1 MRGNGAW
8 TKGVSIQV
16 AETLTGACM
25 KVRDILAGCCVFLL
39 LIFASTALKAQDIS
53 GTISGT
59 VVDSTGA
66 AVAGAMVTVTNIDK
80 NEPHVTHTNDHGEFT
95 VPNLLVGHYTVVVE
109 APNFKKSEKK
119 EIMLNVHDQLSFDF
133 KLEVGS
139 TTEMITV
146 NAGELHLETQTA
158 TQQGLVAPK
167 EIHELPLNTRNFI
180 QLVTL
185 MPGVSSSSQLDT
197 FYIGNSLPSGTTAT
211 IPFSF
216 NGERTSAAYWTLDGA
231 DNVDRGSNLTLLDFP
246 SIDAIDEFKV
256 LRGQYDPEFGRSE
269 GAQITVVT
277 KSGGS
282 SYHGD
287 AYEFFRNDVMQA
299 NNPLNN
305 RVGTARPPLRYN
317 DFGYTIGGPI
327 SIPHVYN
334 GKDHKTYFF
343 FSQEVRRVITY
354 GTVTALV
361 PTGALLAGNFSGTV
375 CTAFDSTGH
384 CTATGTHIG
393 TVDPVAAAYIK
404 DIWSKMPGVNSGA
417 NGSIVNLRNVY
428 NANQQLI
435 RVDHTFSSKFSVFG
449 RFIHDGIPTIEPG
462 GLFTGA
468 ALPGVSTTATSDP
481 GYNFIVHAVTTISPT
496 LLNDGGFQYSQ
507 GAILSVPIGLD
518 NSAASPDVKPTLP
531 FTNTLGRIP
540 ALAMTGFSSITG
552 YGPYNDYNRNYNVFD
567 NQTWVHGKH
576 TYKFG
581 ISYNH
586 YQKTENT
593 AGNNVG
599 SFTINTV
606 GQTGQGATPDTV
618 SFEQSWA
625 NFLLGRVATFTQASI
640 DITPNIT
647 TNQTEIYGQDSW
659 RVLPNLT
666 LLWGFRYSFFRQPID
681 VNKESTNFDAALFD
695 PSKAPTID
703 SNGLICLTAPCA
715 GGGVPNP
722 NYNPLNG
729 IIVNNSTS
737 PFGAKISNEDNGN
750 LAPRLGFAWQ
760 PWNNGK
766 TVIRGGFGMFYDSSL
781 FGIIE
786 QNIFAN
792 PPFVNSAT
800 INNVT
805 LDNPAAGT
813 ATISSTPKALHV
825 TMLPSHT
832 PYVEQVSL
840 DVQHEFRGGFF
851 LDVAYV
857 GNHATHLIGEEDINM
872 PRPGAY
878 VAAGLSTTTS
888 QGITIGRAGVQNE
901 TLVNIIRPYQ
911 GYGPITAIESGFSSN
926 YNGLQVEAK
935 KQMRDLL
942 FKVDYTWSHALTN
955 NQTDRSTAPQ
965 NLYNPNADYGP
976 LQQDRTQIFSADVVY
991 SLPWFRTQQGFT
1003 GHFLGGWQVSAIVS
1017 AATGLPLTVTTTE
1030 SIDPAGDGACSCSA
1044 SPAGLRPDQIGN
1056 PNVGGAHTITSW
1068 FNGAAFAN
1076 VPATATR
1083 PGTEGRGSVRGPGYQ
1098 IWNMSLQKNFRVA
1111 ERADFEFRAEAFNM
1125 FNHTN
1130 PFGIGTQF
1138 GSSTYNTITSY
1149 RDPRVLQLGLKFN
1162 F

>member
-1 MRGNGAW
+1 MK
-8 TKGVSIQV
+8 TKNI
-16 AETLTGACM
+16 
-25 KVRDILAGCCVFLL
+25 CVVFCTFLL
-39 LIFASTALKAQDIS
+39 MLFVGATLHAQDIS

-59 VVDSTGA
+59 VLDSSGA
-66 AVAGAMVTVTNIDK
+66 AVAGATVTITNTDK
-80 NEPHVTHTNDHGEFT
+80 NDPHVTHTNDHGEFT
-95 VPNLLVGHYTVVVE
+95 MPNLLVGHYTVVVE
-109 APNFKKSEKK
+109 AANFKKVEQKD
-119 EIMLNVHDQLSFDF
+119 IMLNVHDQLGLSY

-139 TTEMITV
+139 ATETLTV
-146 NAGELHLETQTA
+146 NAGELHLETQSA
-158 TQQGLVAPK
+158 TQAGLVAPK

-185 MPGVSSSSQLDT
+185 MPGVSSGSQLDT

-216 NGERTSAAYWTLDGA
+216 NGERTSAGYWTLDGA

-256 LRGQYDPEFGRSE
+256 LRGQYEPEFGRSE

-282 SYHGD
+282 KYHGD

-299 NNPLNN
+299 NNPLNKIN
-305 RVGTARPPLRYN
+305 GAARPPLRYN

-327 SIPHVYN
+327 WIPHVYN
-334 GKDHKTYFF
+334 GREHKTYFF

-354 GTVTALV
+354 GTTTAFV
-361 PTGALLAGNFSGTV
+361 ATPAMLAGNFSGLV

-384 CTATGTHIG
+384 CTATGNHIG
-393 TVDPVAAAYIK
+393 TIDPVAAAYIK
-404 DIWSKMPGVNSGA
+404 DIWNLMPAPTPSPTSNSA
-417 NGSIVNLRNVY
+417 NVNLRNVF

-435 RVDHTFSSKFSVFG
+435 RVDHTFSNKFTLFG

-481 GYNFIVHAVTTISPT
+481 GYNFIVHGVTTISPT

-518 NSAASPDVKPTLP
+518 NSAASADIHPILP
-531 FTNTLGRIP
+531 FVNTLGRIP
-540 ALAMTGFSSITG
+540 ALAMTGMSSVTG
-552 YGPYNDYNRNYNVFD
+552 FGPYNDYNRNYNVFD
-567 NQTWVHGKH
+567 NQTVIHGKH
-576 TYKFG
+576 TFKFG
-581 ISYNH
+581 VSYNH

-599 SFTINTV
+599 SFSITTS
-606 GQTGQGATPDTV
+606 GQVLAPLPGADAN

-625 NFLLGRVATFTQASI
+625 NFLLGRVGTFTQASI
-640 DITPNIT
+640 DITPNILT
-647 TNQTEIYGQDSW
+647 SQTEAYFQDSW

-666 LLWGFRYSFFRQPID
+666 LTGGFRYSFFRQPID
-681 VNKESTNFDAALFD
+681 ANHESTNFDPTLFN
-695 PSKAPTID
+695 PANAPTID
-703 SNGLICLTAPCA
+703 SNGLICTTAPCA

-729 IIVNNSTS
+729 IITNGTTS
-737 PFGAKISNEDNGN
+737 PYGAKISNEDNGN
-750 LAPRLGFAWQ
+750 IAPRLGFAWQ
-760 PWNNGK
+760 PWSNGK
-766 TVIRGGFGMFYDSSL
+766 TVIRGGYGMFFDSTL

-792 PPFVNSAT
+792 PPFVNT
-800 INNVT
+800 VTVNNVT

-813 ATISSTPKALHV
+813 AVVSATPKTLHA
-825 TMLPSHT
+825 TMLPNKT
-832 PYVEQVSL
+832 PYVQQWSL
-840 DVQHEFRGGFF
+840 DIQHEFKGGFF
-851 LDVAYV
+851 LDAAYV
-857 GNHATHLIGEEDINM
+857 GNMGTHLLGEEDINM
-872 PRPGAY
+872 PMPGAY
-878 VAAGLSTTTS
+878 VAAGLSTTVS
-888 QGITIGRAGVQNE
+888 QGITIGSGGVQNE
-901 TLVNIIRPYQ
+901 TLVNIIRPFK
-911 GYGPITAIESGFSSN
+911 GYGPITAIESNFNSN
-926 YNGLQVEAK
+926 YNGLQIEGK

-942 FKVDYTWSHALTN
+942 FKVDYTWSKALTN

-965 NLYNPNADYGP
+965 NLYNIAAEYGP

-991 SLPWFRTQQGFT
+991 SLPWWRSQQGFT

-1017 AATGLPLTVTTTE
+1017 ASTGLPLTVTTTE

-1044 SPAGLRPDQIGN
+1044 SPAGLRPDMVAN
-1056 PNVGGAHTITSW
+1056 PNAGAAHQFLNW
-1068 FNGAAFAN
+1068 FNGTAFTN

-1083 PGTEGRGSVRGPGYQ
+1083 PGNETRGQVRGPGYQ
-1098 IWNMSLQKNFRVA
+1098 IWNMALAKNIRVS
-1111 ERADFEFRAEAFNM
+1111 ETTGFEFRAEAFNL

-1130 PFGIGTQF
+1130 PFGIGTQLN
-1138 GSSTYNTITSY
+1138 SSTYNHITSF
-1149 RDPRVLQLGLKFN
+1149 RDPRVLQMGLKFN

>member
-1 MRGNGAW
+1 
-8 TKGVSIQV
+8 
-16 AETLTGACM
+16 M
-25 KVRDILAGCCVFLL
+25 KIKNIMAVFCTFLL
-39 LIFASTALKAQDIS
+39 MLFAGAALHAQDIS

-59 VVDSTGA
+59 VVDGTGA
-66 AVAGAMVTVTNIDK
+66 AVAGATVTITNTEK
-80 NEPHVTHTNDHGEFT
+80 NDTHTATTNDHGEFT
-95 VPNLLVGHYTVVVE
+95 VPNLLVGHYTVTVE
-109 APNFKKSEKK
+109 AKNFKKIEQK
-119 EIMLNVHDQLSFDF
+119 EIMLNVHDQLGLSF

-139 TTEMITV
+139 ATETLTV
-146 NAGELHLETQTA
+146 NAGELRLETQSA
-158 TQQGLVAPK
+158 TQAGLVAPK

-216 NGERTSAAYWTLDGA
+216 NGERNSAGYWTLDGA

-246 SIDAIDEFKV
+246 SIDAIEEFKV

-282 SYHGD
+282 KFHGD
-287 AYEFFRNDVMQA
+287 AYEFFRNDVLQA
-299 NNPLNN
+299 NNPLNKLTAIP
-305 RVGTARPPLRYN
+305 TARPPLRYN

-327 SIPHVYN
+327 WIPHVFD
-334 GKDHKTYFF
+334 GKQHKTYFF

-354 GTVTALV
+354 GTVTAAV
-361 PTGALLAGNFSGTV
+361 PTPAMLTGNFTGLI
-375 CTAFDSTGH
+375 CTSFDSTGH
-384 CTATGTHIG
+384 CLTTGNHIATI
-393 TVDPVAAAYIK
+393 DPVAAAYIK
-404 DIWSKMPGVNSGA
+404 DIWNLMPAPVPSPTTNNA
-417 NGSIVNLRNVY
+417 VVNLRNIF

-435 RVDHTFSSKFSVFG
+435 RVDHTFSDKFTLFG
-449 RFIHDGIPTIEPG
+449 RFIHDGIPTVEPG

-481 GYNFIVHAVTTISPT
+481 GYNFIVHGVTTISPT

-507 GAILSVPIGLD
+507 GAILSVPIGRD
-518 NSAASPDVKPTLP
+518 NSVQSPDIHPILP

-540 ALAMTGFSSITG
+540 ALAMTGMSSITG
-552 YGPYNDYNRNYNVFD
+552 FGPYNDYNRNYNVFD
-567 NQTWVHGKH
+567 NQTWIKGKH
-576 TYKFG
+576 TMKFG
-581 ISYNH
+581 VSFNH

-599 SFTINTV
+599 SFTINTSGQVLAPLV
-606 GQTGQGATPDTV
+606 GADTN

-640 DITPNIT
+640 DITPNIQ
-647 TNQTEIYGQDSW
+647 TNQTEFYAQDTW
-659 RVLPNLT
+659 RLKQNLT
-666 LLWGFRYSFFRQPID
+666 VTYGFRYSFFRQPTD
-681 VNKESTNFDAALFD
+681 VNKESTNFDPTLFN
-695 PSKAPTID
+695 PANAPTID
-703 SNGLICLTAPCA
+703 SNGLICTVGPCA
-715 GGGVPNP
+715 GGGTPNP
-722 NYNPLNG
+722 TYNVLNG
-729 IIVNNSTS
+729 IIVNNGTS
-737 PFGAKISNEDNGN
+737 PYGAKISNEDNSN
-750 LAPRLGFAWQ
+750 IAPRLGFAWQ
-760 PWNNGK
+760 PFSNGK
-766 TVIRGGFGMFYDSSL
+766 TVVRGGFGMFYDSTL

-813 ATISSTPKALHV
+813 AVISATPKALHA
-825 TMLPSHT
+825 TMLPNHT
-832 PYVEQVSL
+832 PYVEQWSL
-840 DVQHEFRGGFF
+840 DIQHEFPGGFF
-851 LDVAYV
+851 LDAAYI
-857 GNHATHLIGEEDINM
+857 GNAGRHLLGEEDINM
-872 PRPGAY
+872 PKPGAY
-878 VAAGLSTTTS
+878 VAAGLSTTVS
-888 QGITIGRAGVQNE
+888 QGITIGSGGVQNE
-901 TLVNIIRPYQ
+901 TLVNIIRPYK
-911 GYGPITAIESGFSSN
+911 GYGPITAIENNFSSN
-926 YNGLQVEAK
+926 YNGLQVEGK

-942 FKVDYTWSHALTN
+942 FKVDYTWSRALTN

-965 NLYNPNADYGP
+965 NLYDIASEYGP

-991 SLPWFRTQQGFT
+991 SLPWFRSQQGFK

-1044 SPAGLRPDQIGN
+1044 SPAGLRPDMVAN
-1056 PNVGGAHTITSW
+1056 PNAGAAHQFLNW
-1068 FNGAAFAN
+1068 FNGTAFTN

-1083 PGTEGRGSVRGPGYQ
+1083 PGNETRGQVRGPGYQ
-1098 IWNMSLQKNFRVA
+1098 IWNMALDKNIRVT
-1111 ERADFEFRAEAFNM
+1111 ETTGFEFRAEAFNM

-1130 PFGIGTQF
+1130 PFGIGTQLN
-1138 GSSTYNTITSY
+1138 SATYNHITSF

>member
-1 MRGNGAW
+1 
-8 TKGVSIQV
+8 
-16 AETLTGACM
+16 M
-25 KVRDILAGCCVFLL
+25 KLKNIFAVLCTFLL
-39 LIFASTALKAQDIS
+39 TVFAGATLRAQDIS

-59 VVDSTGA
+59 VLDGTGA
-66 AVAGAMVTVTNIDK
+66 AVSGATVTVTNTDK
-80 NEPHVTHTNDHGEFT
+80 DEKHVTHSNDHGEYT
-95 VPNLLVGHYTVVVE
+95 VPNLLVGHYTVTVE
-109 APNFKKSEKK
+109 ATNFKKSEQN
-119 EIMLNVHDQLSFDF
+119 EIMLNVHDQLGINF
-133 KLEVGS
+133 KLELGS
-139 TTEMITV
+139 ATQTVTV

-167 EIHELPLNTRNFI
+167 EIHELPLNTRNFV

-216 NGERTSAAYWTLDGA
+216 NGERNSAAYWTLDGA

-246 SIDAIDEFKV
+246 SVDAIEEFKV

-282 SYHGD
+282 SYHGG
-287 AYEFFRNDVMQA
+287 AYEFFRNDVLQA
-299 NNPLNN
+299 NNPLNKAA
-305 RVGTARPPLRYN
+305 TIPIARPPLRYN

-327 SIPHVYN
+327 SIPHFYD
-334 GKDHKTYFF
+334 GKKHKTYFF

-361 PTGALLAGNFSGTV
+361 PTASLLAGNFSGTV
-375 CTAFDSTGH
+375 CTAFTGTT
-384 CTATGTHIG
+384 CTATGNHIA
-393 TVDPVAAAYIK
+393 TIDPVAAAYIK
-404 DIWSKMPGVNSGA
+404 DIWNLMPGVNSGA
-417 NGSIVNLRNVY
+417 NGSIVNLRNVFDG
-428 NANQQLI
+428 NQQLI
-435 RVDHTFSSKFSVFG
+435 RVDHAFSDKFSIFG

-481 GYNFIVHAVTTISPT
+481 GYNFIIHAVTTMSPN

-507 GAILSVPIGLD
+507 GAIVSVPIGLD
-518 NSAASPDVKPTLP
+518 NSALSPDIKPILP

-540 ALAMTGFSSITG
+540 ALALTGMSSITG
-552 YGPYNDYNRNYNVFD
+552 FGPYNDYNRNYNLFD
-567 NQTWVHGKH
+567 NQTWIHGKH
-576 TYKFG
+576 TMKFG

-599 SFTINTV
+599 SFSVTNS
-606 GQTGQGATPDTV
+606 GQTGQGATPDTL

-640 DITPNIT
+640 DITPNIL
-647 TNQTEIYGQDSW
+647 TNQTEFYAQDSW
-659 RVLPNLT
+659 RILQNLT
-666 LLWGFRYSFFRQPID
+666 ITYGFRYSFFRQPID
-681 VNKESTNFDAALFD
+681 ANKESSNFDATLFVAAN
-695 PSKAPTID
+695 APTID
-703 SNGLICLTAPCA
+703 SNGLICVAAPCA

-729 IIVNNSTS
+729 IIVNNTTS
-737 PFGAKISNEDNGN
+737 PFGAKVSNEDNGN
-750 LAPRLGFAWQ
+750 IAPRFGFAWQ

-766 TVIRGGFGMFYDSSL
+766 TVIRGGYGMFYDSTL

-792 PPFVNSAT
+792 PPFVNSVT
-800 INNVT
+800 ISNVT
-805 LDNPAAGT
+805 LDNPAGGT
-813 ATISSTPKALHV
+813 ATVSATPKALHA
-825 TMLPSHT
+825 TMLPNST
-832 PYVEQVSL
+832 PYVQEVSL
-840 DVQHEFRGGFF
+840 DVQHEFKGGFF

-857 GNHATHLIGEEDINM
+857 GNHATNLLGEEDINM
-872 PRPGAY
+872 PMPGAY
-878 VAAGLSTTTS
+878 VAAGLSTTILNSSGVVT
-888 QGITIGRAGVQNE
+888 GTTIGRANAQNE
-901 TLVNIIRPYQ
+901 TLVNIIRPFK

-935 KQMRDLL
+935 KQMRDFL
-942 FKVDYTWSHALTN
+942 FKVDYTWSKALTN

-965 NLYNPNADYGP
+965 NLYNPNGDYGP
-976 LQQDRTQIFSADVVY
+976 LQQDRTQIFSADFVY
-991 SLPWFRTQQGFT
+991 SLPWLRSQQGMV
-1003 GHFLGGWQVSAIVS
+1003 GHFLGGWQVSGIVS

-1030 SIDPAGDGACSCSA
+1030 ALDPAGDGACSCSA
-1044 SPAGLRPDQIGN
+1044 SPAGLRPDIVGN
-1056 PNVGGAHTITSW
+1056 PNAGAPHTLTSW

-1083 PGTEGRGSVRGPGYQ
+1083 PGTEARGAVRGPGYQ
-1098 IWNMSLQKNFRVA
+1098 IWNMALEKNIRVT
-1111 ERADFEFRAEAFNM
+1111 ERAGFEFRAEAFNL

-1130 PFGIGTQF
+1130 PFGVGTQL
-1138 GSSTYNTITSY
+1138 GSSTFNTITNY

>member
-1 MRGNGAW
+1 
-8 TKGVSIQV
+8 
-16 AETLTGACM
+16 M
-25 KVRDILAGCCVFLL
+25 KLKNIFAVLCTFLL
-39 LIFASTALKAQDIS
+39 AVFAGATLRAQDIS

-59 VVDSTGA
+59 VLDGTGA
-66 AVAGAMVTVTNIDK
+66 AVSGATVTVTNTDK
-80 NEPHVTHTNDHGEFT
+80 DEKHVTHSNDHGEYT
-95 VPNLLVGHYTVVVE
+95 VPNLLVGHYTVTVE
-109 APNFKKSEKK
+109 ATNFKKSEQN
-119 EIMLNVHDQLSFDF
+119 EIMLNVHDQLGINF
-133 KLEVGS
+133 KLELGS
-139 TTEMITV
+139 ATQTVTV

-167 EIHELPLNTRNFI
+167 EIHELPLNTRNFV

-216 NGERTSAAYWTLDGA
+216 NGERNSAAYWTLDGA

-246 SIDAIDEFKV
+246 SVDAIEEFKV

-282 SYHGD
+282 SYHGG
-287 AYEFFRNDVMQA
+287 AYEFFRNDVLQA
-299 NNPLNN
+299 NNPLNKAA
-305 RVGTARPPLRYN
+305 TIPIARPPLRYN

-327 SIPHVYN
+327 SIPHFYD
-334 GKDHKTYFF
+334 GRKHKTYFF

-361 PTGALLAGNFSGTV
+361 PTSSLLAGNFSGTV
-375 CTAFDSTGH
+375 CTAFNSAGI

-393 TVDPVAAAYIK
+393 TIDPVAAAYIK
-404 DIWSKMPGVNSGA
+404 DIWNTIPGPNSGA
-417 NGSIVNLRNVY
+417 NGLIVNLRNVY

-435 RVDHTFSSKFSVFG
+435 RVDHNFSDRFSVFG

-481 GYNFIVHAVTTISPT
+481 GYNFIIHAVTTISPN

-518 NSAASPDVKPTLP
+518 NSALSPDIKPILP

-552 YGPYNDYNRNYNVFD
+552 FGPYNDYNRNYNLFD
-567 NQTWVHGKH
+567 NQTWIHGKH
-576 TYKFG
+576 TMKFG

-599 SFTINTV
+599 SFTINTS
-606 GQTGQGATPDTV
+606 GQVLGTPGSDTL

-625 NFLLGRVATFTQASI
+625 NFLLGRVSTFAQASI
-640 DITPNIT
+640 DITPNIL
-647 TNQTEIYGQDSW
+647 TNQTEFYAQDSW
-659 RVLPNLT
+659 RILQNLT
-666 LLWGFRYSFFRQPID
+666 ITYGFRYSFFRQPTD
-681 VNKESTNFDAALFD
+681 ANNESTNFDPTLFVAAN
-695 PSKAPTID
+695 APTID
-703 SNGLICLTAPCA
+703 SNGLICVAAPCA

-729 IIVNNSTS
+729 IITNGTTS
-737 PFGAKISNEDNGN
+737 PYGAKVSNEDNGN
-750 LAPRLGFAWQ
+750 IAPRFGFAWQ

-766 TVIRGGFGMFYDSSL
+766 TVIRGGYGMFYDSTL

-792 PPFVNSAT
+792 PPFVNSVS
-800 INNVT
+800 ISGVT
-805 LDNPAAGT
+805 LDNPAGGT
-813 ATISSTPKALHV
+813 ATISATPKALHA
-825 TMLPSHT
+825 TMLPNST
-832 PYVEQVSL
+832 PYVQEVSL
-840 DVQHEFRGGFF
+840 DIQHEFKGGFF

-857 GNHATHLIGEEDINM
+857 GNHATNLLGEEDINM
-872 PRPGAY
+872 PMPGAY
-878 VAAGLSTTTS
+878 VAAGLSTVTA
-888 QGITIGRAGVQNE
+888 QGTTIGRGGVQNE
-901 TLVNIIRPYQ
+901 TLVNILRPFK

-935 KQMRDLL
+935 KQMRDFL
-942 FKVDYTWSHALTN
+942 FKVDYTWSKALTN

-965 NLYNPNADYGP
+965 NLYNPNGDYGP
-976 LQQDRTQIFSADVVY
+976 LQQDRTQIFSADFVY
-991 SLPWFRTQQGFT
+991 SLPWLRSQQGVV
-1003 GHFLGGWQVSAIVS
+1003 GHFLGGWQVSGIVS

-1044 SPAGLRPDQIGN
+1044 SPAGLRPDIVGN
-1056 PNVGGAHTITSW
+1056 PNAGAPHTLTSW
-1068 FNGAAFAN
+1068 FNGTAFAN
-1076 VPATATR
+1076 VPGTATR
-1083 PGTEGRGSVRGPGYQ
+1083 PGTEARGAVRGPGYQ
-1098 IWNMSLQKNFRVA
+1098 IWNMALEKNIRIT
-1111 ERADFEFRAEAFNM
+1111 ERAGFEFRAEAFNL

-1130 PFGIGTQF
+1130 PFGVGTQLN
-1138 GSSTYNTITSY
+1138 SSTYNTITNY